1 VLSIFLTFLEL
12 LLSFDEL
19 FSTSVERLTTV
30 TDTHLSYLPANLAT
44 SFLLAAVPGSL
55 SLAVPLGRVL
65 GVNREGDKGDWRE
78 IVEFFPVITGILEEV
93 SSL

>member
-1 VLSIFLTFLEL
+1 
-12 LLSFDEL
+12 
-19 FSTSVERLTTV
+19 
-30 TDTHLSYLPANLAT
+30 
-44 SFLLAAVPGSL
+44 LAAVPGSL
-55 SLAVPLGRVL
+55 SLAVELGRVL